1 MDAKTLK
8 AQITEL
14 LMNVD
19 DERFLQSLN
28 AMLQSFVD
36 DKSTLTEEEKAAL
49 DKGLEDVK
57 NGNVTTH
64 QQITQRSKAR
74 YPDLQPKS
82 WK

>member
-1 MDAKTLK
+1 MDTRMLK
-8 AQITEL
+8 ALITEL

-19 DERFLQSLN
+19 DERFLQSLS

-36 DKSTLTEEEKAAL
+36 DKNTLTEEEKAAL
-49 DKGLEDVK
+49 YKGLADAK
-57 NGNVTTH
+57 SGNITTH
-64 QQITQRSKAR
+64 QEIIQKSKSR